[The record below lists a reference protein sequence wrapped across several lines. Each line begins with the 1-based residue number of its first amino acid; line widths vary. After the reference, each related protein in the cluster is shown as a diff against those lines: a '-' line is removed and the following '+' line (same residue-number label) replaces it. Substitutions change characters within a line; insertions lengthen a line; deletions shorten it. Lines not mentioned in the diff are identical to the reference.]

1 MKIMINIAF
10 FLNSLDIGGT
20 PKTAQTFG
28 KYIDKTRFNVE
39 FFTYNDADL
48 TRREKIES
56 FAKIN
61 LINRNHP
68 DFSILESFDIV
79 HVFQSGYNE
88 KPRPNID
95 YKKQK
100 GFIITNVFGCL
111 DSNPNIDRDLFMSK
125 WLMDYA
131 LGGNTIAPGN
141 RMNFLRGRFDYIDN
155 PTELPF
161 SNEKLDIKTGKNT
174 IILGRSG
181 RPDNGIYDDINV
193 KAARNLKMK
202 GYDIHFLVAAPP
214 SNMVK
219 DLTDFDIPFTIVNPT
234 VDDVLLSQFYNT
246 IDIGAMAR
254 VDGETNGLAM
264 QEILIHAKPV
274 VTHMAVPSIPGM
286 GVFQAQ
292 SRLIK
297 NGYNGYCVDH
307 DIASY
312 TEALEMLILDA
323 DLRKRMGQ
331 RAKKEAIENFE
342 ASVSTRKLENV
353 YDGLLNV

>member
-1 MKIMINIAF
+1 MKKIAF
-10 FLNSLDIGGT
+10 WLNSLGIGGT
-20 PKTAQTFG
+20 EKTAQSFA
-28 KYIDKTRFNVE
+28 KYLDKTKYLIEV
-39 FFTYNDADL
+39 FTYADADL
-48 TRREKIES
+48 TRMPAIQNNAKVNLLDRKKPNFSLLENFDLVHS
-56 FAKIN
+56 F
-61 LINRNHP
+61 R
-68 DFSILESFDIV
+68 
-79 HVFQSGYNE
+79 SGLSEPPEPGQHFNGPKFVE
-88 KPRPNID
+88 
-95 YKKQK
+95 
-100 GFIITNVFGCL
+100 TNVFGML
-111 DSNPNIDRDLFMSK
+111 DQNPLINKSLFMSK

-131 LGGNTIAPGN
+131 LGD
-141 RMNFLRGRFDYIDN
+141 RMNFLSERFDYIDN

-161 SNEKLDIKTGKNT
+161 TSDKLDIKTGKNT
-174 IILGRSG
+174 VILGRSG

-214 SNMVK
+214 SNMIK
-219 DLTDFDIPFTIVNPT
+219 DLTDFDIPFTIINPT

-264 QEILIHAKPV
+264 QEMLIHAKPV

-323 DLRKRMGQ
+323 DLRKRIGQ